1 MIERHVTFSVL
12 PDKCRDFE
20 TFFVEQYRP
29 GMSTM
34 PGFVKVELL
43 REAEQTSQYQMVI
56 RFESLETAAEWR
68 NSTVHKGL
76 QPAFKSLYSESTL
89 QVYEVIA

>member
-12 PDKCRDFE
+12 PGRCEDFE
-20 TFFVEQYRP
+20 KFFTEHYRP

-43 REAEQTSQYQMVI
+43 REAEQANQYTMLI
-56 RFESLETAAEWR
+56 RFESLEAAAEWR
-68 NSTVHKGL
+68 NSTVHKSL
-76 QPAFKSLYSESTL
+76 QPKFKTLYSESKL
-89 QVYEVIA
+89 RVYDVIA

>member
-12 PDKCRDFE
+12 PDRCAEFE
-20 TFFVEQYRP
+20 KFFVEKYRP

-34 PGFVKVELL
+34 AGFVKVELL
-43 REAEQTSQYQMVI
+43 REAEQPTQYQMVI

-68 NSTVHKGL
+68 NSAVHKSL
-76 QPAFKSLYSESTL
+76 QPEFKTLYGESKL
-89 QVYEVIA
+89 QVYDVIA